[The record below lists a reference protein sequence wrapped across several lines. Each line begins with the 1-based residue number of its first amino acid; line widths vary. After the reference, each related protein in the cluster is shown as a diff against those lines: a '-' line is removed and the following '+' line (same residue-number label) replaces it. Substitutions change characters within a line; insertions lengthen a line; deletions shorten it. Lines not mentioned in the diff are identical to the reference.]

1 MDEQVYQHS
10 NQQSPL
16 RMEVGSSRNG
26 DGGSSSGSFMS
37 VINGGIFNVK
47 SLTMNPIWL
56 FKFHT
61 FISFNN
67 GFS

>member
-37 VINGGIFNVK
+37 VINGGIFNVNIINHE
-47 SLTMNPIWL
+47 SYLVI
-56 FKFHT
+56 
-61 FISFNN
+61 
-67 GFS
+67 